1 MGEPITETQVNITSF
16 TMGPQWVLA
25 GGRNDGEYLV
35 NRETKERQAIDMYK
49 LISILLTMQERKKG
63 VKLKCQR
70 CGYVWIYAGENPI
83 IAPCSRCK
91 TSVSIKKNRID

>member
-49 LISILLTMQERKKG
+49 LISILLIIQERNKRREEKRREEEEERI
-63 VKLKCQR
+63 VCTTT
-70 CGYVWIYAGENPI
+70 IY
-83 IAPCSRCK
+83 
-91 TSVSIKKNRID
+91 